1 MAGRRFS
8 PGYTPRVVVLGID
21 PGSRRCGYAAVARV
35 GSRLQALESG
45 VIVPGEGP
53 LAERLAAILHG
64 LGEVIA
70 RTGAKAVSVETAF
83 CGVSPRSALVL
94 GQARGVALVA
104 AACAGLPVFEYAPSA
119 VKRAFTGNG
128 RAGKPQMVRT
138 ALQLLGVR
146 ARLADEA
153 DAVAIAVCHL
163 SHARGLAL
171 LPGGGLKAPSP
182 SQRGGDRR
190 GETPRRPAGDTRRAL
205 ARLRPSVRRYGA
217 SA

>member
-1 MAGRRFS
+1 
-8 PGYTPRVVVLGID
+8 VVVLGID

-35 GSRLQALESG
+35 GTRLHALESG
-45 VIVPGEGP
+45 VIVPGAVP
-53 LAERLAAILHG
+53 LAERLAVILHG
-64 LGEVIA
+64 LGAVIA

-83 CGVSPRSALVL
+83 CGASPRSALVL

-138 ALQLLGVR
+138 ARQLLGVR
-146 ARLADEA
+146 AQLADEA

-171 LPGGGLKAPSP
+171 LPGGG
-182 SQRGGDRR
+182 
-190 GETPRRPAGDTRRAL
+190 RRPDRTGRAPPRSWGEGKQRTAAGDPRRAL

-217 SA
+217 GA